1 MFDWFSSDSD
11 DAIGILKADHDRV
24 KKLFDEFEEAKSLA
38 AKKKIVGETLT
49 ELKVHAAVEED
60 LFYPAVRKK
69 LEKQM
74 MNEADEE
81 HHVAKVLI
89 AELESMKGSED
100 HYEAKFKVLSEN
112 IVHHIKEEE
121 EEMLTAAKALDIDF
135 DDLGRKI
142 LAHKRQL
149 LTEGVPTVGEE
160 TMVAASHGE
169 GDSPAK
175 AAKKTI
181 KVKPKTKK

>member
-1 MFDWFSSDSD
+1 MFDWFSSDSK
-11 DAIGILKADHDRV
+11 DAISILKADHDRV
-24 KKLFDEFEEAKSLA
+24 KKLFDNFEDAKSRS
-38 AKKKIVGETLT
+38 AKKKIVTEALT

-69 LEKQM
+69 LAKPM

-89 AELESMKGSED
+89 AELDSMTGSED
-100 HYEAKFKVLSEN
+100 HYDAKFTVLSEN
-112 IVHHIKEEE
+112 VRHHIKEEE
-121 EEMLTAAKALDIDF
+121 NEMLPQAKGLNIDF
-135 DDLGRKI
+135 DDLGDRI
-142 LAHKRQL
+142 LRHKRQL
-149 LTEGVPTVGEE
+149 LTQGFPTVGEE
-160 TMVAASHGE
+160 TMVAASRGK

-181 KVKPKTKK
+181 KVKPKSKK

>member
-1 MFDWFSSDSD
+1 MFDWFSSDSN

-24 KKLFDEFEEAKSLA
+24 QKLFDQFDDAKTRA
-38 AKKKIVGETLT
+38 AKKKIVGEALT

-69 LEKQM
+69 LGKHM

-89 AELESMKGSED
+89 AELASMTGSED
-100 HYEAKFKVLSEN
+100 HYEAKFTVLSEN
-112 IVHHIKEEE
+112 IRHHIKEEE
-121 EEMLTAAKALDIDF
+121 HDMLPAAKALNIDF

-149 LTEGVPTVGEE
+149 LTDGVPTVGEE
-160 TMVAASHGE
+160 TMVAASHGR

-181 KVKPKTKK
+181 KVKPKTRK